1 MGFKNEIKARVMVK
15 ATEVMGLV
23 RDETTR
29 EWVPTKFK
37 GLINTDTWI
46 LLPML
51 PAYIKNAF
59 LSCVRL
65 TLKKPKTMLKRT
77 RYNGH

>member
-46 LLPML
+46 FTPDASCIYKECIPFMRE
-51 PAYIKNAF
+51 ANFKKAENNAKKNQI
-59 LSCVRL
+59 
-65 TLKKPKTMLKRT
+65 
-77 RYNGH
+77 